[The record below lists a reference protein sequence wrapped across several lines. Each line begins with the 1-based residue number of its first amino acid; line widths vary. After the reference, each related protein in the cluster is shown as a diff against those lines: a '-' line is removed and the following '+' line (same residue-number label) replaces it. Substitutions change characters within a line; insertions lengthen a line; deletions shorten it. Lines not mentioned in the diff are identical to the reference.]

1 LKAKRWGW
9 TRFGE
14 KGSAPQVFFCR
25 QILKNDFSKQFKSHS
40 LNCFSHFEKNFM
52 FGRMKNLFERVN
64 QQVTS
69 FNLKKEGTSETIREA
84 ISCFF
89 FFQKKNK
96 NNSHFDFTDYA
107 SVKPKHIKN
116 IESFFLIWFIGF
128 VEGDGSFWTRDGNV
142 GTQFKVNKKTK
153 RAEFEI
159 CQKIENI
166 QLLKHI
172 RTRLG
177 FGKVSTFEKNGFSY
191 CRFYTSERQNII
203 RLIFLFNGNLILNKR
218 REQFLN
224 WLKELNLFWELGI
237 EAKPFHLQISL
248 KNGWLS
254 GFSDADAG
262 FYTNVK
268 TNFRG
273 SQKPQGGYYVKFVT
287 KFYITQKDEQSALQ
301 QILDLFESTKKI
313 EKVTNGKTSV
323 LYNRIEIQDA
333 ESSEKIFSYFQL
345 FPLKSN
351 RKIDYSRWVRVHS
364 YKNMHVVVTEKAA
377 TKLVRLLLSIEEP
390 SHVEIEKT
398 NSAFSLSEEEISIFQ
413 NLPKSQ
419 HHPDYKSKKNLPK
432 EKEK

>member
-1 LKAKRWGW
+1 VKA
-9 TRFGE
+9 
-14 KGSAPQVFFCR
+14 
-25 QILKNDFSKQFKSHS
+25 
-40 LNCFSHFEKNFM
+40 
-52 FGRMKNLFERVN
+52 
-64 QQVTS
+64 
-69 FNLKKEGTSETIREA
+69 
-84 ISCFF
+84 
-89 FFQKKNK
+89 
-96 NNSHFDFTDYA
+96 
-107 SVKPKHIKN
+107 KHIKN
-116 IESFFLIWFIGF
+116 IDSSFLIWFIGF
-128 VEGDGSFWTRDGNV
+128 VEGDGSFWTRDANV
-142 GTQFKVNKKTK
+142 GTQFKFNKKTK

-166 QLLKHI
+166 QLLNHI
-172 RTRLG
+172 RTKLG

-191 CRFYTSERQNII
+191 CRFYTSQRQNIV

-273 SQKPQGGYYVKFVT
+273 AKKPQGGYYVKFVT
-287 KFYITQKDEQSALQ
+287 KFYITQKDEQGALQ

-313 EKVTNGKTSV
+313 AKVTNGKTSV
-323 LYNRIEIQDA
+323 LYNRIEVQDA
-333 ESSEKIFSYFQL
+333 ESSEKIFSYFLL

-351 RKIDYSRWVRVHS
+351 RKIDYCRWVRVHS
-364 YKNMHVVVTEKAA
+364 YKNMHKVVTEKAA

-390 SHVEIEKT
+390 SHVEIENI
-398 NSAFSLSEEEISIFQ
+398 NSAFSLSEEEISLFQ
-413 NLPKSQ
+413 DLPKSQ
-419 HHPDYKSKKNLPK
+419 CHPHFKSKKNLSK
-432 EKEK
+432 EKEKLSESFLEKRRTRKRKE